1 MPPCGR
7 HGHRVE
13 EVVRRL
19 QTTSCYP
26 CHRVAPSR
34 GDGRS
39 DHGFRREAI
48 VADDVHEPGDDL
60 QVFYAR
66 AVCFRDLSG
75 EALTDRYDVIKLK
88 TAGPTRWPNGAGIIA
103 GGPFACVENV
113 PNPYYVF
120 WTVPLDR
127 VSAATVACT
136 HHFGSSYFGLRP

>member
-88 TAGPTRWPNGAGIIA
+88 TAGPTRWPKRVAMGVHDID
-103 GGPFACVENV
+103 
-113 PNPYYVF
+113 VF
-120 WTVPLDR
+120 S
-127 VSAATVACT
+127 VSSLGQLGDYLPIRLFSSILLLAFGRRHACT
-136 HHFGSSYFGLRP
+136 YA